1 MIKDVIVAQPD
12 EVGGR
17 FSVALERLGFVCDTE
32 SFFRYRERDYFDQM
46 RCLRHRER
54 YGKIKVKKERN
65 SINIMDRFF

>member
-32 SFFRYRERDYFDQM
+32 SFLRYRERLF
-46 RCLRHRER
+46 
-54 YGKIKVKKERN
+54 
-65 SINIMDRFF
+65 